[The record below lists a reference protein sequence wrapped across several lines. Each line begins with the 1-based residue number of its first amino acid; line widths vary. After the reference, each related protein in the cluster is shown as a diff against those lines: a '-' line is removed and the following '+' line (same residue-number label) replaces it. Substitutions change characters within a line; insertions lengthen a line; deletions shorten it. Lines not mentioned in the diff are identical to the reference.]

1 MYCDK
6 PKILLHYLRCGRSSI
21 WLEHSPVTGEAAG
34 SSPVARANK
43 KTPEK
48 VFFYY
53 AVRASGLEPKK
64 GVGETFV
71 SPWRKTASNRAL
83 ETVGF

>member
-1 MYCDK
+1 MSVDK
-6 PKILLHYLRCGRSSI
+6 TRGGAQTKTFDGKFL
-21 WLEHSPVTGEAAG
+21 VAG
-34 SSPVARANK
+34 KFPVARANK